1 MLRELAD
8 ITASQWGMVTVAQA
22 SVLGVTRLSLSRLA
36 KAGHFERLV
45 HGVYKD
51 AGAPSDEFDDLRA
64 AWLSTDPNRLA
75 EDRIRDAAREVVVA
89 STSAAFLH
97 GMGDSWADRHQF
109 VAPVRRQSQRDG
121 IRFRQRVLEDRD
133 VTIVRGLPAMRPER
147 TLVDLL
153 EDIGDQSLVADA
165 LGAAMRKQVV
175 DLDRLRTL
183 LGPLAERN
191 GFKKNDGAALLDKL
205 AESAGLDLDSVAR
218 RIAANPVLSARVTAE
233 YMQNLLST
241 DQGASLRR
249 MMAEIKLPTPIM
261 TAELAEAVQIAI
273 QLQLDAIPKMMPSL
287 ESPSLTQAVTD
298 AVNTQ
303 AFENLSKEWTKNIT
317 FPSLFEAQSKLPV
330 PANLEEHH
338 DAIE

>member
-1 MLRELAD
+1 MGNGDGRPGECAWRNLA
-8 ITASQWGMVTVAQA
+8 
-22 SVLGVTRLSLSRLA
+22 LSLSRLA

-97 GMGDSWADRHQF
+97 GMGTPGLTVISLSLLFD
-109 VAPVRRQSQRDG
+109 VRVNEMGSAFG
-121 IRFRQRVLEDRD
+121 SVLEDRD
-133 VTIVRGLPAMRPER
+133 VTIVRGLPAMRTER